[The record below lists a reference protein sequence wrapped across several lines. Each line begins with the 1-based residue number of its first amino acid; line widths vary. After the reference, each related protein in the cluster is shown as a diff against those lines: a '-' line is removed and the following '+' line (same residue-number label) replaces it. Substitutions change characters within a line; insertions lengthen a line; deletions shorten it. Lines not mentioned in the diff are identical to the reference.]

1 MLPLLFWQI
10 FWVVL
15 LLAILWLGA
24 EVLRRQEIAPETV
37 RKVVHIGTGHVILLA
52 WGLKIPLVFCLIA
65 SVVASILTL
74 VSYRIPILESING
87 VGRKSLGTF
96 YYAVSI
102 GIVTALFW
110 PSEQYHFGALGI
122 LVMAYGDGL
131 AALVGQRYGKRIY
144 TVLGMAKTVE
154 GSLTMALVSTLVS
167 GLVLSVGIGW
177 SFGIWGIALLIGIG
191 AMFLEMFSRGGIDNL
206 TVPVGSAIL
215 AWVLCTI
222 IPKSLIGF

>member
-1 MLPLLFWQI
+1 MLPFLFWQI

-15 LLAILWLGA
+15 WLTLLWLGA
-24 EVLRRQEIAPETV
+24 EVLRRNGVGAETV
-37 RKVVHIGTGHVILLA
+37 RKFVHIGTGNVILLA
-52 WGLKIPLVFCLIA
+52 WGLHIPLVLCLLA
-65 SVVASILTL
+65 SAFVSLITL
-74 VSYRIPILESING
+74 ISYRIPILESING

-110 PSEQYHFGALGI
+110 PSQQYHFGALGI

-131 AALVGQRYGKRIY
+131 AALVGQRYGKRMY
-144 TVLGMAKTVE
+144 SAFGMPKTVE

-177 SFGIWGIALLIGIG
+177 SFGVWGIALMVGIG
-191 AMFLEMFSRGGIDNL
+191 AMFLEMFSVGGLDNL

-215 AWVLCTI
+215 AWVLCTM
-222 IPKSLIGF
+222 IPITVIGF

>member
-52 WGLKIPLVFCLIA
+52 WGLKIPLVFCLAA

-110 PSEQYHFGALGI
+110 PSEQYHFGALGV

-191 AMFLEMFSRGGIDNL
+191 AMFLEMFSRGGLDNL

>member
-1 MLPLLFWQI
+1 MLPFLFWQI

-15 LLAILWLGA
+15 WLALLWLGA
-24 EVLRRQEIAPETV
+24 EVLRRTGVAPETV
-37 RKVVHIGTGHVILLA
+37 RKFVHIGTGHVILLA
-52 WGLKIPLVFCLIA
+52 WGLHI
-65 SVVASILTL
+65 SLTL
-74 VSYRIPILESING
+74 CLLASAVVSLIMLISYRFPILESING

-96 YYAVSI
+96 YYAASI

-110 PSEQYHFGALGI
+110 PSKQYHFAALGI

-131 AALVGQRYGKRIY
+131 AALVGQRYGKRMY
-144 TVLGMAKTVE
+144 SVLGMSKTVE

-167 GLVLSVGIGW
+167 GLVLSVGIGS
-177 SFGIWGIALLIGIG
+177 SFGIWGIALMVGIG
-191 AMFLEMFSRGGIDNL
+191 AMFLEMFSVGGVDNL

-222 IPKSLIGF
+222 FPIPLVGF

>member
-15 LLAILWLGA
+15 WLALLWLGA
-24 EVLRRQEIAPETV
+24 EVLRRSGVGAEIV
-37 RKVVHIGTGHVILLA
+37 RKFVHIGTGHVILLA
-52 WGLKIPLVFCLIA
+52 WALQIPLNLCLLA
-65 SVVASILTL
+65 SAAASLLTL
-74 VSYRIPILESING
+74 ISYRFPILESING
-87 VGRKSLGTF
+87 IGRKSLGTF

-110 PSEQYHFGALGI
+110 PSAQYHFGALGI

-131 AALVGQRYGKRIY
+131 AALVGQRYGKRAY
-144 TVLGMAKTVE
+144 SVLGMSKTVE
-154 GSLTMALVSTLVS
+154 GSLTMAAVSTLVS

-177 SFGIWGIALLIGIG
+177 SFGLWGIALLVGIG
-191 AMFLEMFSRGGIDNL
+191 AMFLEMFSVGGLDNL

-215 AWVLCTI
+215 AWVFCTI
-222 IPKSLIGF
+222 IPIT